1 MEEWEI
7 DRTWKENNIV
17 DFWTFFNLLSVQILR
32 YNPTHRKYAGES
44 NMRPDTQ
51 QNQDARDKSKDDE
64 RVKIVRPLVEGLQ
77 FSNFEKFK
85 EANYRRGANSR
96 LCGNITQIDM
106 HIKS

>member
-1 MEEWEI
+1 
-7 DRTWKENNIV
+7 
-17 DFWTFFNLLSVQILR
+17 
-32 YNPTHRKYAGES
+32 
-44 NMRPDTQ
+44 MRPDTQ

-96 LCGNITQIDM
+96 LCGNITQIDV
-106 HIKS
+106 HINYAETENNHCNFCKVYGEVSYSKCSICGVYIIFFHF